1 MRKQMIRTALAA
13 AALGFFMLAGGCG
26 NPLSPPDAESGIRKP
41 AAPAAE
47 SPGTGRV
54 RVRLAGSGART
65 LMPAEQ
71 AYDSFVIAFAG
82 PAGTPAAA
90 ELTKSRAEMD
100 AGIAVD
106 LAEGV
111 WNITVTGYVSIRGVA
126 GIEDGLYPAASGSKA
141 AAVEAGGDAEAAV
154 DLYYSAEAGDGVF
167 TYAAALPAHA
177 RRASLRLL
185 TVEGEELSPAVSF
198 DLLNASGGS
207 VKLASG
213 YYLAQ
218 AEAEGYGDDRAVKTE
233 IVHIYRALTTALTL
247 TEEFRFLRNTVIEPS
262 AAGAYTLTE
271 KLAAPAADAPVQ
283 AGVAETAWY
292 SAELEWSPG
301 EELGYYGF
309 GIAYTASVRLTPK
322 AGLTF
327 GAPAG
332 DAFRHTGAL
341 GVTRTLNDDGT
352 VTAAVSF
359 AATEGLDHTG
369 AHDGT
374 RTGAGLYIGARGT
387 PKSGVNSLDDA
398 LAWIAANAAEGGR
411 YRYVLGGDISLGAR
425 NLDAAAFGNRSGAVI
440 TLAGDGTARTAQLT
454 GAGQLFKVSGGT
466 LRLEAD
472 IILKGVN
479 ANTGN
484 ALIGVDTGGTLIME
498 AGSKITG
505 NNGTGGGNWAGGGVR
520 MRGGAFIME
529 GGEISGNTHVN
540 GNAGGVVL
548 NGGGAPQFT
557 MRGGTI
563 RGNEGRY
570 GGGVNVGSGTFTMSG
585 GLITENTA
593 QGGTDANGG
602 GVWMGN
608 VAFEMSGGIISGN
621 QAQNGGGVYGNS
633 GTFTVSGSGAVI
645 SGNEASADGGGV
657 YIRGTFNL
665 RDTAAIK
672 GNTAGGRG
680 GGVYIV
686 QGGAAAK
693 TGGTIYGAGAGED
706 ANAAE
711 GGGPAVY
718 IATAAPFA
726 RKTTLTADAMLEKT
740 AVRTASLPP
749 QNDAGMITISS
760 VAADGASGATSSK
773 LTFTFGSAVSGLEAG
788 NFWVSSTAV
797 AVDGPASAAGNN
809 AWEVPITTTMRG
821 NISAGVDFPGVTM
834 NPVSGIAVFCQNPTP
849 AAVGSVALAGG
860 DDTGISALADSGA
873 VIIVFSRALDEGDD
887 NSDPFTVSSIALSG
901 GTPGEATLGTLTK
914 DLETDPDGKT
924 YRLALASVV
933 KEGGITLTFN
943 HYDIDSAD
951 ADGAGPNPP
960 ANVKTL
966 RVFKNADHTAAHGT
980 AAAAGLYA
988 GSMGVPV
995 FGLGNTDDGAN
1006 LLTKSFEWIAANA
1019 RDNGKYRVVLGAGAS
1034 QAARDLDAAAFST
1047 KTGAVITLE
1056 GTGAERTVQLSA
1068 QGTLFTVSGG
1078 TLRLGNYITLNKC
1091 TGNNNAPLVV
1101 VAAGGTLVMET
1112 GSKIAGNTGSAT
1124 TNGVTMNGGTFTMN
1138 GGEISGNV
1146 ATEGGGVLLAN
1157 DNTISKTFNMTGGTI
1172 TGNRGNYGGGV
1183 AVRAG
1188 GTFNMSGTA
1197 KISSNQGNGGDEQGG
1212 GVYLNG
1218 TAFNMSGTAEISS
1231 NQGKVGGGVYCNG
1244 VFLMEG
1250 GAVIKGN
1257 TAVNYGGGVQAQGGR
1272 FDMKGGGI
1280 KGNQVTSTV
1289 ANFGY
1294 GGGVNCAKGGFFQKT
1309 FSGGIINGS
1318 NEGTEAD
1325 RNTTVRADS
1334 GAAVSIAY
1342 VDSGFQLVKKLE
1354 NTVNAD
1360 HDVKKNWDWHHEA
1373 QNLGQLNAANGWDE

>member
-466 LRLEAD
+466 LRLEAG
-472 IILKGVN
+472 ITLKGIS
-479 ANTGN
+479 ANTGG

-520 MRGGAFIME
+520 MRGGAVIME

-540 GNAGGVVL
+540 GGGVL
-548 NGGGAPQFT
+548 ITDGSPQFT
-557 MRGGTI
+557 LNAGSITGNTGTW
-563 RGNEGRY
+563 
-570 GGGVNVGSGTFTMSG
+570 GGGVNVQAGLFKMTGGS
-585 GLITENTA
+585 ITNHTSVHESKV
-593 QGGTDANGG
+593 GG
-602 GVWMGN
+602 GIWIGNGN
-608 VAFEMSGGIISGN
+608 VEMSGGIISGN
-621 QAQNGGGVYGNS
+621 TASAGGGVYQNGGAN
-633 GTFTVSGSGAVI
+633 TFTMSGGAVI

-657 YIRGTFNL
+657 YI
-665 RDTAAIK
+665 
-672 GNTAGGRG
+672 
-680 GGVYIV
+680 V

-693 TGGTIYGAGAGED
+693 TGGTVYGAEAGED
-706 ANAAE
+706 ANAAAD
-711 GGGPAVY
+711 GGPAVY
-718 IATAAPFA
+718 IATASPFA

-943 HYDIDSAD
+943 HSDIDSAD
-951 ADGAGPNPP
+951 ADGAGPTPP

-995 FGLGNTDDGAN
+995 QFAAAPGDTGAA
-1006 LLTKSFEWIAANA
+1006 LLEASFEWIAANA
-1019 RDNGKYRVVLGAGAS
+1019 RNNGKYRVVLGAGAS
-1034 QAARDLDAAAFST
+1034 QAARDLDAAAFNS
-1047 KTGAVITLE
+1047 KSGVVITLE